1 MAQFPDAY
9 KPVTLLPLGSADCLS
24 ILLLPAY
31 RPVIRI
37 AKMVTRTIKSG
48 HRNVLQGCLESTD
61 WSILLTSVK
70 SELFH
75 QPRTHSLDSTL
86 PHLQNTARSDQ
97 QQPVGHHHHLD
108 RLPPG
113 LCALTT
119 TLHPLHRPVQD
130 LNHIVLLSPL
140 CGPTQ
145 HHGPALQQSIEWCNT
160 SQTQLNVS
168 KTKKRVVTSAKR

>member
-1 MAQFPDAY
+1 MHHLLKTLYRCYGSIPDAY

-48 HRNVLQGCLESTD
+48 HRNVFQGCLESTD

-130 LNHIVLLSPL
+130 LTSKMPFGEVCGRHRSPFSTL
-140 CGPTQ
+140 RPHTAPWTCF
-145 HHGPALQQSIEWCNT
+145 AA
-160 SQTQLNVS
+160 VY
-168 KTKKRVVTSAKR
+168 